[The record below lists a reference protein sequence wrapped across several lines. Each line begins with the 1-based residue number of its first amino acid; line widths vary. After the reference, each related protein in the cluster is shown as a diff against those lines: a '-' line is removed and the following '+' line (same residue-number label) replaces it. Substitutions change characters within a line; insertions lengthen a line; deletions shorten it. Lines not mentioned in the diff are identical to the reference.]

1 MSLRKKDNINISKN
15 SLKKKN
21 LLNFLNF
28 KEVRWVTQVINLI
41 NFFTLKLKF
50 LTQIHVR
57 KKNSDSMY
65 VFKKL

>member
-57 KKNSDSMY
+57 KKNSDSIY